1 MSFWNGDHPLQWK
14 YQQVEKA
21 LPSFGPSDNKNF
33 SDSTNEDLTEAANL
47 ICLVY
52 DYYNNGS
59 LAANIE
65 VRLSRYLEECKYGAQ
80 MFKDT
85 FEQVMYWY
93 ENDCMPTDKEQ
104 EWYCTDWIRS
114 MLESIDFE
122 YDESKNPANMKKPPK
137 RKRDELNETEAKAE
151 LDRMFKVAR
160 AQPAKKRR
168 VTKPYKCSKC
178 GQPKKGHT
186 CPKTPE
192 PKKPTLPPA
201 PQKPKVPVAPK
212 PKVPV
217 ALAPESKFA
226 VTRADFMQYKAY
238 QRCSAYG
245 LPQWF
250 MTDDAKASEVMNKY
264 DQLATYYN

>member
-21 LPSFGPSDNKNF
+21 LPSFGASDNENF

-93 ENDCMPTDKEQ
+93 ENDCMPTDEEQ

-114 MLESIDFE
+114 LLVSIDSVS
-122 YDESKNPANMKKPPK
+122 YTH
-137 RKRDELNETEAKAE
+137 L
-151 LDRMFKVAR
+151 
-160 AQPAKKRR
+160 
-168 VTKPYKCSKC
+168 
-178 GQPKKGHT
+178 
-186 CPKTPE
+186 
-192 PKKPTLPPA
+192 TLP
-201 PQKPKVPVAPK
+201 
-212 PKVPV
+212 
-217 ALAPESKFA
+217 
-226 VTRADFMQYKAY
+226 TKA
-238 QRCSAYG
+238 
-245 LPQWF
+245 
-250 MTDDAKASEVMNKY
+250 
-264 DQLATYYN
+264 

>member
-1 MSFWNGDHPLQWK
+1 MSFWNEDHPMQWM
-14 YQQVEKA
+14 YQQVEEA
-21 LPSFGPSDNKNF
+21 LPLFGASNNEKY
-33 SDSTNEDLTEAANL
+33 SDSTNDDLTEAANL

-65 VRLSRYLEECKYGAQ
+65 ARLSRYKEECKYGQQ
-80 MFKDT
+80 MFKEW
-85 FEQVMYWY
+85 FEQVLYWY
-93 ENDCMPTDKEQ
+93 EHDCMPTDEEQ

-114 MLESIDFE
+114 MLVSIDFE
-122 YDESKNPANMKKPPK
+122 YDESKNPANMKKDEPSPK
-137 RKRDELNETEAKAE
+137 RKSPSSPKKDE
-151 LDRMFKVAR
+151 
-160 AQPAKKRR
+160 PSPKKRR
-168 VTKPYKCSKC
+168 VYKCSKC

-186 CPKTPE
+186 CLKTPE
-192 PKKPTLPPA
+192 PKKPKVPPA
-201 PQKPKVPVAPK
+201 PKKPKL
-212 PKVPV
+212 PV
-217 ALAPESKFA
+217 ALAPEPEPEPETKFA
-226 VTRADFMQYKAY
+226 VTRAEFMQYKAY

>member
-1 MSFWNGDHPLQWK
+1 MSFWNGDHALQWK
-14 YQQVEKA
+14 YEQVEKA
-21 LPSFGPSDNKNF
+21 LPAFGASDNENF

-93 ENDCMPTDKEQ
+93 EHDCMPTDEEQ

-114 MLESIDFE
+114 MLVSIDFE
-122 YDESKNPANMKKPPK
+122 YDESKNPANMKSDTPKPPK
-137 RKRDELNETEAKAE
+137 RKRDEPNETEARAI
-151 LDRMFKVAR
+151 LDQMFKVAR
-160 AQPAKKRR
+160 AQSARDQASRMAKKKR

-178 GQPKKGHT
+178 GEPKKGHT
-186 CPKTPE
+186 C
-192 PKKPTLPPA
+192 
-201 PQKPKVPVAPK
+201 KV

-217 ALAPESKFA
+217 ALYIAPAPEPEPEPESKFA

-238 QRCSAYG
+238 QRCSANG

>member
-14 YQQVEKA
+14 YQQVEQA
-21 LPSFGPSDNKNF
+21 LPSFGASDNENF

-93 ENDCMPTDKEQ
+93 EHDCMPTDEEQ

-114 MLESIDFE
+114 MLVSIDFE
-122 YDESKNPANMKKPPK
+122 FDESKNPAAPEPPKPPK
-137 RKRDELNETEAKAE
+137 RKRDEPNETEAKAK
-151 LDRMFKVAR
+151 LDQMYKVAR
-160 AQPAKKRR
+160 AAPAKKRR
-168 VTKPYKCSKC
+168 VTYKCSKC

-186 CPKTPE
+186 CTKTPE
-192 PKKPTLPPA
+192 PK
-201 PQKPKVPVAPK
+201 K

-250 MTDDAKASEVMNKY
+250 MTDDAKASEIMNKY
-264 DQLATYYN
+264 NQLATYYN

>member
-14 YQQVEKA
+14 YEQVEKA
-21 LPSFGPSDNKNF
+21 LPAFGVSDNENF

-93 ENDCMPTDKEQ
+93 EHDCMPTDEEQ

-114 MLESIDFE
+114 MLVSIDFE
-122 YDESKNPANMKKPPK
+122 FDESKNPANMKSDTPKPPK
-137 RKRDELNETEAKAE
+137 RKRDEPNETEAKAK
-151 LDRMFKVAR
+151 LDQMFKVAR
-160 AQPAKKRR
+160 AKPAKKRR

-186 CPKTPE
+186 C
-192 PKKPTLPPA
+192 
-201 PQKPKVPVAPK
+201 KV

-217 ALAPESKFA
+217 ALAPAPEPEPESKFA

-264 DQLATYYN
+264 NQLATYYK

>member
-21 LPSFGPSDNKNF
+21 LPAFGASDNENF

-93 ENDCMPTDKEQ
+93 ENDRMPTDEEQ

-114 MLESIDFE
+114 MLVSIDFE
-122 YDESKNPANMKKPPK
+122 YDESKNPAK
-137 RKRDELNETEAKAE
+137 RKRDEARAR
-151 LDRMFKVAR
+151 LDRMFNIAR
-160 AQPAKKRR
+160 AAGPAKRR
-168 VTKPYKCSKC
+168 RVVTKPYKCSKC
-178 GQPKKGHT
+178 GQPKKGHS
-186 CPKTPE
+186 CKG
-192 PKKPTLPPA
+192 
-201 PQKPKVPVAPK
+201 

-217 ALAPESKFA
+217 ALYIPPPEPEPEPEPEPKFA

-238 QRCSAYG
+238 QRCSANG

-250 MTDDAKASEVMNKY
+250 MTDDAKASEVMNRY
-264 DQLATYYN
+264 DQLAAYYKLCGEESMDQR

>member
-21 LPSFGPSDNKNF
+21 LPSFGASDNENF

-47 ICLVY
+47 INLVY

-80 MFKDT
+80 FCKDW

-104 EWYCTDWIRS
+104 EWYCNDWIRS
-114 MLESIDFE
+114 MLVSIDFE
-122 YDESKNPANMKKPPK
+122 FDESKNPANMKPK
-137 RKRDELNETEAKAE
+137 RKRDEPNETEAKAK
-151 LDRMFKVAR
+151 LDQMFKVAR
-160 AQPAKKRR
+160 AEPAKKRR
-168 VTKPYKCSKC
+168 VYKCSKC

-192 PKKPTLPPA
+192 PKKPKVPPA
-201 PQKPKVPVAPK
+201 PKKP
-212 PKVPV
+212 
-217 ALAPESKFA
+217 EFA

-250 MTDDAKASEVMNKY
+250 MTDDAKASEIMNKY

>member
-21 LPSFGPSDNKNF
+21 LPAFGASDNENF

-93 ENDCMPTDKEQ
+93 ENDCMPTDEEQ

-114 MLESIDFE
+114 MLMSIDFE
-122 YDESKNPANMKKPPK
+122 FDESKNPEAPEPPKPPK
-137 RKRDELNETEAKAE
+137 RKRDEPNETEARAI
-151 LDRMFKVAR
+151 LDKMYEVAR
-160 AQPAKKRR
+160 SEPAKKRR
-168 VTKPYKCSKC
+168 VTYKCSKC

-186 CPKTPE
+186 CN
-192 PKKPTLPPA
+192 
-201 PQKPKVPVAPK
+201 V

-217 ALAPESKFA
+217 ALYIPEPEPEPEPEPKFA
-226 VTRADFMQYKAY
+226 VTRADFMEYKAY

-245 LPQWF
+245 LPRWF

-264 DQLATYYN
+264 NELATYYN

>member
-21 LPSFGPSDNKNF
+21 LPAFGASDNENF
-33 SDSTNEDLTEAANL
+33 SDSTNDDLTEAANL

-93 ENDCMPTDKEQ
+93 ENDCMPTDEEQ

-114 MLESIDFE
+114 MLMSIDFE
-122 YDESKNPANMKKPPK
+122 FDESKNPEAPEPPKPPK
-137 RKRDELNETEAKAE
+137 RKRKI
-151 LDRMFKVAR
+151 
-160 AQPAKKRR
+160 
-168 VTKPYKCSKC
+168 TKPYKCSKC
-178 GQPKKGHT
+178 GKPKKGHT
-186 CPKTPE
+186 CAKRKAPEPSAPE
-192 PKKPTLPPA
+192 PKKA
-201 PQKPKVPVAPK
+201 KVDPPVAI
-212 PKVPV
+212 
-217 ALAPESKFA
+217 APEPKFA
-226 VTRADFMQYKAY
+226 VTRADFMEYQAY

-264 DQLATYYN
+264 NELATYYN

>member
-21 LPSFGPSDNKNF
+21 LPSFGASDNENF

-93 ENDCMPTDKEQ
+93 EHDCMPTDEEQ

-114 MLESIDFE
+114 MLVSIDFE
-122 YDESKNPANMKKPPK
+122 YDESKNPAAPKPPK
-137 RKRDELNETEAKAE
+137 RKRDEPNQTEARAI
-151 LDRMFKVAR
+151 LDQMFKVAR
-160 AQPAKKRR
+160 AEPAKKRR
-168 VTKPYKCSKC
+168 VTYKCSKC

-186 CPKTPE
+186 C
-192 PKKPTLPPA
+192 
-201 PQKPKVPVAPK
+201 KV

-217 ALAPESKFA
+217 ALAPEPEPEPEPKVPVALAPAPEPEPESKFA

>member
-80 MFKDT
+80 FCKDW

-93 ENDCMPTDKEQ
+93 EHDCMPTDEEQ

-114 MLESIDFE
+114 MLVSIDFE
-122 YDESKNPANMKKPPK
+122 YDESKKPGAPKPPK
-137 RKRDELNETEAKAE
+137 RKRDEPNETEARAI
-151 LDRMFKVAR
+151 LDQMYEIAR
-160 AQPAKKRR
+160 AEPAKKRR

-178 GQPKKGHT
+178 GEPKKGHT
-186 CPKTPE
+186 C
-192 PKKPTLPPA
+192 
-201 PQKPKVPVAPK
+201 KV

-217 ALAPESKFA
+217 ALYIAPALESEPESKFA

-238 QRCSAYG
+238 QRCSANG

>member
-21 LPSFGPSDNKNF
+21 LPAFGASDNENF

-85 FEQVMYWY
+85 FGQVMYWY
-93 ENDCMPTDKEQ
+93 ENDRMPTDEEQ

-114 MLESIDFE
+114 MLVSIDFE
-122 YDESKNPANMKKPPK
+122 YDESKNPAAPEPPKPPK
-137 RKRDELNETEAKAE
+137 RKRDELNETEAKAK
-151 LDRMFKVAR
+151 LDQMFKVAR
-160 AQPAKKRR
+160 AEPAKKRR

-186 CPKTPE
+186 C
-192 PKKPTLPPA
+192 
-201 PQKPKVPVAPK
+201 KV

-217 ALAPESKFA
+217 ALAPAPEPEPEPEPEFA

-238 QRCSAYG
+238 QRCSANG

-250 MTDDAKASEVMNKY
+250 MTDDAKASEVMNRY
-264 DQLATYYN
+264 DQLAAYYKLCGEESMDQR

>member
-21 LPSFGPSDNKNF
+21 LPSFGASDNENF

-93 ENDCMPTDKEQ
+93 EHDCMPTDEEQ

-114 MLESIDFE
+114 MLVSIDFE
-122 YDESKNPANMKKPPK
+122 FDESKNPANMKSDTPKPPK
-137 RKRDELNETEAKAE
+137 RKRDEPNETEAKAM
-151 LDRMFKVAR
+151 LDQMYKVAR
-160 AQPAKKRR
+160 AAPAKKRR
-168 VTKPYKCSKC
+168 VTYKCSKC
-178 GQPKKGHT
+178 GQPKKGHKCT
-186 CPKTPE
+186 KTLE
-192 PKKPTLPPA
+192 PK
-201 PQKPKVPVAPK
+201 K

-217 ALAPESKFA
+217 ALYIAPAPESEPEPESKFA

-250 MTDDAKASEVMNKY
+250 MTDDAKASEIMNKY
-264 DQLATYYN
+264 NQLATYYN